1 MQYKILT
8 SQTSSG
14 LNKLIQSYIDDGW
27 TVVGSH
33 QVAIVHE
40 QNRFA
45 GSQHKDTIYELEYSI
60 SIKK

>member
-33 QVAIVHE
+33 KVAIVHE

>member
-8 SQTSSG
+8 SQSASG

-27 TVVGSH
+27 IVVGSH
-33 QVAIVHE
+33 QVAVVHE
-40 QNRFA
+40 QNRFS
-45 GSQHKDTIYELEYSI
+45 GNQHKDTIFELEYSI